1 MNDDDDLGKKNKKDY
16 PYVLNILVHL
26 SIKRRLPVLCTGH
39 YKIGTQFLFYRE
51 KLEYDIKYRNMKI
64 LICKEITILGR

>member
-1 MNDDDDLGKKNKKDY
+1 MNDDDDLGNCLVSNKKDY

-26 SIKRRLPVLCTGH
+26 SIKRRLPVLCMGH

-51 KLEYDIKYRNMKI
+51 KLEYDIKYRI
-64 LICKEITILGR
+64 